1 MSAEKFLVEAYTR
14 RQVFIQRFA
23 NGTWEELKPIF
34 NNIAS
39 EIQKR
44 IKLSD
49 NEVRQKSLARLLQ
62 DVEAV
67 IEEGKQEFDKEL
79 RQRLTEFVEEEIEF
93 DNQTYSQVT
102 TEPVSN
108 PDEFNH
114 SAIVAGAVAALTI
127 GTENEQRLT
136 NEQMSDRLFSNTSK
150 EVKGVI
156 STGVIAQTNF
166 TELLK
171 RVRQKV
177 GTKLP
182 NIARTVVATS
192 TNSVGAA
199 ARGAFTTA
207 NGLIFGEERYVA
219 VLDARTTLT
228 CAGLDGNIYA
238 VNQGPKPPL
247 HYNCR
252 STRVPIPRS
261 RFIRPQAS
269 NLAVGRNQTFAQFL
283 RQQPQSFQDEFFGKF
298 RNGAELQ
305 RLAQQ
310 GGLNV
315 NQLIDPSGAQMTLQE
330 IRNSYPVAW
339 EQANL

>member
-1 MSAEKFLVEAYTR
+1 MSAEKFLTEAYTR

-23 NGTWEELKPIF
+23 NGTWQELKPLF
-34 NNIAS
+34 NDIAQQI
-39 EIQKR
+39 EQR

-62 DVEAV
+62 DVESV
-67 IEEGKQEFDKEL
+67 MEEGRQQFDSDLRKQLVEFA
-79 RQRLTEFVEEEIEF
+79 EEEIDF
-93 DNQTYSQVT
+93 DNQTYSQVV
-102 TEPVSN
+102 TEPLEN
-108 PDEFNH
+108 TEEFNYG
-114 SAIVAGAVAALTI
+114 AIVAGAVAGLTV
-127 GTENEQRLT
+127 GTAEQRVT
-136 NEQMSDRLFSNTSK
+136 NEQMSERLFTNTSK

-166 TELLK
+166 SELLK

-182 NIARTVVATS
+182 NLARTVIATS
-192 TNSVGAA
+192 TNNVESA
-199 ARGAFTTA
+199 ARQAFTTA
-207 NGLIFGEERYVA
+207 NGVIFGEERYVA
-219 VLDARTTLT
+219 VLDTRTTLT
-228 CAGLDGNIYA
+228 CAGLDGNIYP
-238 VNQGPKPPL
+238 VNQGPTPPL

-261 RFIRPQAS
+261 RFIRPQAA

-283 RQQPQSFQDEFFGKF
+283 NNQPQSFKDEFFSKF

-315 NQLIDPSGAQMTLQE
+315 NQLIDPSGAQMTLDE
-330 IRNSYPVAW
+330 IRGRYPVAW